1 MNILKRIVDILMLT
15 ALSCLMAFQVTGEKA
30 HEWIGIVMVTLVV
43 IHQILNRKWYS
54 GLFKGKYNPYRIMNT
69 IVDILLLISF
79 FLTAISGMSMSNHAV
94 PFMYGLINVNNAR
107 VMHLAFSY
115 WSFILMGLH
124 IGMHI
129 SIMTSKMP
137 KTIKLILSI
146 LMTVVAG
153 YGLYLFINSGLSNY
167 ILFKTHFAFL
177 DYEKSAVVVFL
188 ENLSMLSFFAF
199 LAYNVIKLIQNMK
212 QGKLYEK

>member
-1 MNILKRIVDILMLT
+1 MIKRIIDIMMSTLLM
-15 ALSCLMAFQVTGEKA
+15 CLMAFQVTGERA
-30 HEWIGIVMVTLVV
+30 HEWIGIAMVILV
-43 IHQILNRKWYS
+43 ITHQVLNRKWYTA
-54 GLFKGKYNPYRIMNT
+54 LFKGKYNLYRLLNT
-69 IVDILLLISF
+69 IVDILLIISF
-79 FLTAISGMSMSNHAV
+79 LLTAISGMSMSNHAV
-94 PFMYGLINVNNAR
+94 PFMYSFINVNNAR

-124 IGMHI
+124 IGVHI

-153 YGLYLFINSGLSNY
+153 YGLYLFINSGIRNY

-188 ENLSMLSFFAF
+188 ENLSMLSFFSFIAH
-199 LAYNVIKLIQNMK
+199 NVVKLIQNNK
-212 QGKLYEK
+212 KGII

>member
-1 MNILKRIVDILMLT
+1 MNRLKRIVDILMLT
-15 ALSCLMAFQVTGEKA
+15 ALSCLMAFQVTGERA

-43 IHQILNRKWYS
+43 IHQVLNRKWYS
-54 GLFKGKYNPYRIMNT
+54 ALFKGKYNLYRILNT
-69 IVDILLLISF
+69 ILDILLIISF

-129 SIMTSKMP
+129 SIMTNK
-137 KTIKLILSI
+137 ID
-146 LMTVVAG
+146 A
-153 YGLYLFINSGLSNY
+153 FIFCIYCTSY
-167 ILFKTHFAFL
+167 C
-177 DYEKSAVVVFL
+177 
-188 ENLSMLSFFAF
+188 
-199 LAYNVIKLIQNMK
+199 
-212 QGKLYEK
+212 

>member
-43 IHQILNRKWYS
+43 IHQVLNRKWYS
-54 GLFKGKYNPYRIMNT
+54 ALFKGKYNLYRILNT
-69 IVDILLLISF
+69 ILDILLIISF
-79 FLTAISGMSMSNHAV
+79 LLTAISGMSMSNHAV

-129 SIMTSKMP
+129 SIMTNKMP

-153 YGLYLFINSGLSNY
+153 YGLYLFLNSGICNY
-167 ILFKTHFAFL
+167 ILFNSHFAFL
-177 DYEKSAVVVFL
+177 DNEKSAGVVFL
-188 ENLSMLSFFAF
+188 ENLLMLSFFAF
-199 LAYNVIKLIQNMK
+199 IAHHIVKLIQNIK
-212 QGKLYEK
+212 

>member
-43 IHQILNRKWYS
+43 IHQVLNRKWYS
-54 GLFKGKYNPYRIMNT
+54 ALFKGKYNLYRILNT
-69 IVDILLLISF
+69 ILDILLIISF
-79 FLTAISGMSMSNHAV
+79 LLTAISGMSMSNHAV

-129 SIMTSKMP
+129 SIMTNKMP

-153 YGLYLFINSGLSNY
+153 YGLYLFINSGISNY
-167 ILFKTHFAFL
+167 ILFKSHFAFL

-199 LAYNVIKLIQNMK
+199 LAHNIVKLIQNIK
-212 QGKLYEK
+212 